1 MTFCKVCGKLLPNVR
16 FDPTE
21 VTICQKCADRMEED
35 VVRVVRC
42 RDCKHWKPYQGKFSG
57 NTYYQCEELDTDT
70 EPEFFCANGEQ

>member
-21 VTICQKCADRMEED
+21 IAICQNCADRMEED

-42 RDCKHWKPYQGKFSG
+42 RDCKHGYILTGSAFVTCGRRFHDGQKHESDWY
-57 NTYYQCEELDTDT
+57 
-70 EPEFFCANGEQ
+70 CADGEK